1 MEENFEEQN
10 KLPELKLGKDFFF
23 RKKKKKKNKNK
34 NLALAQNI
42 SIFAISCLI

>member
-23 RKKKKKKNKNK
+23 RKKKKNKKQKQK
-34 NLALAQNI
+34 P
-42 SIFAISCLI
+42 SFSPKHFYFCD